1 MSQTCC
7 AVDLYLPQACK
18 NGLIQHL
25 EHLLF
30 YGVDKDSRTASGNT
44 PLHISALSNQVSYV
58 SWSECCNIFGWW
70 CLYQTCFRG
79 IILPLKFLLDVGLFF
94 WWRSLNS
101 FQTLFF
107 LFGSF
112 DCCCLCLN
120 EREPEIDLVI
130 IQTVPLGCIHP
141 ELSFEWLRLLA
152 PSDRN
157 SRLKYFS
164 LRFWEKG

>member
-70 CLYQTCFRG
+70 CLYQTCFPG

-94 WWRSLNS
+94 GDDHWTR
-101 FQTLFF
+101 FKPCF
-107 LFGSF
+107 LFRSF

-120 EREPEIDLVI
+120 EWKPWNRFSNNTNSTIRMYSSRTFVWVVTAFGSVWHFSKFAFEIL
-130 IQTVPLGCIHP
+130 
-141 ELSFEWLRLLA
+141 
-152 PSDRN
+152 
-157 SRLKYFS
+157 
-164 LRFWEKG
+164 